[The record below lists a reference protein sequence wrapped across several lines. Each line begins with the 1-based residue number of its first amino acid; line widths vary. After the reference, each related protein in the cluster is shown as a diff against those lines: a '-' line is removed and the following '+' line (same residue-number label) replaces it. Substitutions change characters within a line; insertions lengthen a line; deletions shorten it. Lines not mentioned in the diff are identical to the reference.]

1 VPVPSVVF
9 LGDFSDERIDW
20 GSAACHVEWDVDC
33 VPDLDALGLVSNS
46 REIPA
51 VFVDQAT
58 LGISDAMRLRRIR
71 ALLPEARLVVCCPI
85 RLISDIDPDEVGA
98 FHALAR
104 PLKMEEL
111 KAAIGFVWES
121 WSRRKANNAIAG
133 AA

>member
-1 VPVPSVVF
+1 MPCVVF
-9 LGDFSDERIDW
+9 VGDFSEERIDW
-20 GSAACHVEWDVDC
+20 RSAAGHVGWHVYC
-33 VPDLDALGLVSNS
+33 APDLEALELVSNS

-51 VFVDQAT
+51 VFVDQLT
-58 LGISDAMRLRRIR
+58 QGVSDAMRLRRIR
-71 ALLPEARLVVCCPI
+71 ALLPDARVVICCPI

-98 FHALAR
+98 FHSLAR

-121 WSRRKANNAIAG
+121 WSRRKAGKTVAG